1 MILGKPARAG
11 SAKQTVQSVSR
22 ASHLSQ
28 NQTASARR
36 QTPNRPNRQAATI
49 PKTPKQ
55 TAQTV
60 RRLLQFPNRPK
71 PPRIGTSGAP
81 RISKPPQAALSDC
94 LQLRSGKASIKWRRA
109 MRGDAPTSAK
119 KATDDAR
126 RCDYQTNQTATRL
139 ERDHHARNQTAANR
153 LEPGSRTLSNRRKP
167 SSARPPYAPKPT
179 KPPSACAHFKP
190 PKPSARAR
198 YIQTAQTVFG
208 HLTKPNRQTSNV
220 YFGTAADLTTFDQ
233 N

>member
-1 MILGKPARAG
+1 MCRSRKIKVGNLILGKPARAG

-49 PKTPKQ
+49 QKTPKQ

-71 PPRIGTSGAP
+71 P
-81 RISKPPQAALSDC
+81 
-94 LQLRSGKASIKWRRA
+94 
-109 MRGDAPTSAK
+109 RG
-119 KATDDAR
+119 DAR

-220 YFGTAADLTTFDQ
+220 YFGTAADLPTFDQ